1 MPIPERNGR
10 AIAAQQ
16 LTLSNSARRS
26 ALMVVMALSASC
38 SRDSLHN
45 HDAIQR
51 LKSPNAAE
59 RMHAADVLG
68 RNLDLDP
75 DAPDAVD
82 ALILAL
88 DDSDA
93 LVQNAATVALVG
105 SGLRSRT
112 AIPALVKTLGDT
124 LHPRAREQAAEVLG
138 SLGARAGAVAIA
150 ALTSA
155 LGDSIAAVRMAAAEG
170 LGKVGAPA
178 STSLPRLARLTAD
191 SSSGVRLE
199 AAKAATKID
208 PTSQE
213 SKSMLFNL
221 MHDANSEVK
230 LMAAQGIARDTTA
243 DTAAVATLAGLLRD
257 PEAKVRTE
265 AAAALGALGRRALSA
280 APALSNAMT
289 DRDSTVRNQVK
300 LALQSIESPVQ
311 GGPAS
316 AREPTRPRP

>member
-1 MPIPERNGR
+1 MPERNGR
-10 AIAAQQ
+10 ATAAQQ
-16 LTLSNSARRS
+16 RRLLNSARRS
-26 ALMVVMALSASC
+26 ALMVVMALSANC
-38 SRDSLHN
+38 STDSLHN

-68 RNLDLDP
+68 RNLDLEP

-138 SLGARAGAVAIA
+138 SLAARAGGVAIA
-150 ALTSA
+150 ALTAA
-155 LGDSIAAVRMAAAEG
+155 LGDSVAAVRMAAAEA

-178 STSLPRLARLTAD
+178 SASLPRLARLTAD

-208 PTSQE
+208 PSSQQ
-213 SKSMLFNL
+213 SRSMLFSL
-221 MHDANSEVK
+221 MHDANSEVR
-230 LMAAQGIARDTTA
+230 LAAARGIAGDTTS

-300 LALQSIESPVQ
+300 LALQSIENPSE

-316 AREPTRPRP
+316 TREPTRRRP